1 MASTENSKNINFSQG
16 ADLSSDTGQNRA
28 LKLDA
33 NGRVVLTAAAT
44 DIMVGMIGEESA
56 DAVIGSGI
64 SMVTLVGKVKMIAAA
79 AISIGDVIVPAAA
92 GQVNGVANI
101 GALAADSM
109 GVGIALTAAGAQGD
123 ILQVFAMTIAAPH
136 SV

>member
-16 ADLSSDTGQNRA
+16 ADLSSDTGLNRA
-28 LKLDA
+28 LKLNSA
-33 NGRVVLTAAAT
+33 GQVILTAAVT
-44 DIMVGMIGEESA
+44 DICIGTIGEESA
-56 DAVIGSGI
+56 DAVVGSGL
-64 SMVTLVGKVKMIAAA
+64 SVVTLVGKIKMIAAA
-79 AISIGDVIVPAAA
+79 AISIGEVIVPAAA

-109 GVGIALTAAGAQGD
+109 GIGVALTAAASQGD
-123 ILQVFAMTIAAPH
+123 IIQVYAQTVAAPH